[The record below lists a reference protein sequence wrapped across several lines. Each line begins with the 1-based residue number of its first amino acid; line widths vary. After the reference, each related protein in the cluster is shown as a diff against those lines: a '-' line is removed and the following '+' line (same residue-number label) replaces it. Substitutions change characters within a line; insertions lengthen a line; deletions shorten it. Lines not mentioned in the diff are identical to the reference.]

1 MTYQLI
7 EAKHTTTQPWRN
19 GGGQTRELLVWP
31 NAANWQLRISRAD
44 ITQDG
49 PFSAFPGIQR
59 WFAVLEGAGVVLHMP
74 RAPCTLHGG
83 DAPLSFDGGSALGCT
98 LIDGPT
104 QDLNLM
110 VQHGKGNMLSVQ
122 STSWTAD
129 FEMRGI
135 YTVHAGQWSDGVQ
148 SLELPAHSLLWM
160 EQKNTT
166 ARTNAWTFKACQGA
180 LLRAFWIGF
189 TPMDQP

>member
-7 EAKHTTTQPWRN
+7 HANEVHPQPWRN
-19 GGGQTRELLVWP
+19 GGGQTRELLTWP

-59 WFAVLEGAGVVLHMP
+59 WFAVLEGAGVVLHLP
-74 RAPCTLHGG
+74 
-83 DAPLSFDGGSALGCT
+83 DAPSTLRAGDTPYAFDGGSAPGCT

-110 VQHGKGNMLSVQ
+110 VQHGKGTMLAVQ
-122 STSWTAD
+122 ATPWTAD
-129 FEMRGI
+129 FQMRCI
-135 YTVHAGQWSDGVQ
+135 YTVHRGCWSDGMQTV
-148 SLELPAHSLLWM
+148 ELPAHSLLWM
-160 EQKNTT
+160 AQKST
-166 ARTNAWTFKACQGA
+166 AIRTSAWTFTANDGA
-180 LLRAFWIGF
+180 APHAFWIGF
-189 TPMDQP
+189 TPTEQP